1 MENKQKIIATAI
13 EIIETQGAD
22 SLTVRNICA
31 KSKLSNG
38 TFYHY
43 FKNKDD
49 LLMNFVRDIA
59 FDEFELKTPLE
70 KISDRIAELYMH
82 LLNRYMQLGKNFM
95 RNFYSTNN
103 QALSAYMG
111 TGTFAPGT
119 VMFRSERELELAL
132 KNGILK
138 SEIDTHIVAA
148 DICTIIKG
156 CVFEWCLNDS
166 MNFEETIR
174 RILKIYFESIFE

>member
-1 MENKQKIIATAI
+1 MPCTAASIKMSHFNGKTVLHNIILTHLGQYVNYRTSLYCSGKQQERGELLLPCSFLI
-13 EIIETQGAD
+13 
-22 SLTVRNICA
+22 SLDYRVPVTVR
-31 KSKLSNG
+31 
-38 TFYHY
+38 T
-43 FKNKDD
+43 
-49 LLMNFVRDIA
+49 V
-59 FDEFELKTPLE
+59 TPGSVVQVPSVFRV
-70 KISDRIAELYMH
+70 KV
-82 LLNRYMQLGKNFM
+82 
-95 RNFYSTNN
+95 
-103 QALSAYMG
+103 
-111 TGTFAPGT
+111 APGT

-174 RILKIYFESIFE
+174 RILKRYFESIFE